1 MKKYLSIATILL
13 ILSFTLSI
21 TVFAF
26 YNPTEKNTVS
36 NENTTNT
43 SDIRCDLPLTTWSGG
58 TIQFEHKMETS
69 SKRPYYKVYVYNS
82 GSNTMYVDIGDSKN
96 NIVKAGETNS
106 FYGKSNIFSR
116 NQDIIVNCEDGYSLY
131 GEIEIKISDTSL
143 E

>member
-36 NENTTNT
+36 NENITNT

-58 TIQFEHKMETS
+58 TIQFKHKMETS
-69 SKRPYYKVYVYNS
+69 SKRPYYKVCVYNS

-116 NQDIIVNCEDGYSLY
+116 NQDIIINCEDGYSLY

>member
-58 TIQFEHKMETS
+58 TIQFEHKIETR

-82 GSNTMYVDIGDSKN
+82 DSNTMYVDIGDSKN

>member
-1 MKKYLSIATILL
+1 M
-13 ILSFTLSI
+13 SI

-82 GSNTMYVDIGDSKN
+82 DSNTMYVDIGDSKN

>member
-1 MKKYLSIATILL
+1 M
-13 ILSFTLSI
+13 SI

>member
-143 E
+143 A

>member
-58 TIQFEHKMETS
+58 TIQFEHKIETS

-82 GSNTMYVDIGDSKN
+82 DSNTMYVDIGDSKN

>member
-13 ILSFTLSI
+13 ILSFTLYI

>member
-36 NENTTNT
+36 NQNTTNT

-69 SKRPYYKVYVYNS
+69 SKRPYYKVCVYNS
-82 GSNTMYVDIGDSKN
+82 GSNNMYIDIGDSKN

-116 NQDIIVNCEDGYSLY
+116 NQDIIINCEDGYSLY

>member
-58 TIQFEHKMETS
+58 TI
-69 SKRPYYKVYVYNS
+69 
-82 GSNTMYVDIGDSKN
+82 
-96 NIVKAGETNS
+96 
-106 FYGKSNIFSR
+106 
-116 NQDIIVNCEDGYSLY
+116 
-131 GEIEIKISDTSL
+131 
-143 E
+143 